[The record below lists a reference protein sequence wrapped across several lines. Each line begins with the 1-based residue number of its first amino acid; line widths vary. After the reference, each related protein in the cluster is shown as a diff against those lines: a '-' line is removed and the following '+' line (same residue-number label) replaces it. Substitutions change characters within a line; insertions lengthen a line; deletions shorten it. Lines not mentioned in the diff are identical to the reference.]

1 MTSLASIHSFSHYIK
16 LFFTPYPVFWM
27 QQATLK
33 RIIEELMCP
42 KTATAKGVDY
52 RGAYS
57 KEQLQSEY
65 ERIKKLV
72 DDPESTLGLS
82 RRLGN
87 H

>member
-1 MTSLASIHSFSHYIK
+1 
-16 LFFTPYPVFWM
+16 
-27 QQATLK
+27 
-33 RIIEELMCP
+33 MCP